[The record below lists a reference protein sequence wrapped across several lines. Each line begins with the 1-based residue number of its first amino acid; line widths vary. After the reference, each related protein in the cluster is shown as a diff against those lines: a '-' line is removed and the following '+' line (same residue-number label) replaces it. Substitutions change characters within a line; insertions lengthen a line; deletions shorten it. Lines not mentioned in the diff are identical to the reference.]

1 MSKGLVLA
9 VAATLT
15 AVFVSGCNS
24 SNEEDAKLLAA
35 QAERAEAEIGKL
47 AKDKEQLAQE
57 VEKWK
62 KDVVSLRILS
72 ENRGRENEHLN
83 SQVLKL
89 ARDTEDLE
97 KEIEQAKGEKAKLR
111 EQAAHQV
118 AQLKQEIVHLEN
130 EQLREENETA
140 DALAK
145 KAARM
150 VAAQVREQVEAY
162 KASDANQSPATVP
175 VAVPVAVP
183 VGVPVGVP
191 ATCATDPFGLVPVDR
206 RTVSQSPNPARTK
219 AAGSTIGSRMAA
231 SSPNIGSQM
240 QRFPEQELLATRGG
254 AFSGIIAACG

>member
-1 MSKGLVLA
+1 MKHWMSQKRRVHTKRMGFCDVQGPGFSGGGY
-9 VAATLT
+9 VDGGICC
-15 AVFVSGCNS
+15 SGCNS

-191 ATCATDPFGLVPVDR
+191 GNLCDGPVW
-206 RTVSQSPNPARTK
+206 T
-219 AAGSTIGSRMAA
+219 GSR
-231 SSPNIGSQM
+231 
-240 QRFPEQELLATRGG
+240 R
-254 AFSGIIAACG
+254 